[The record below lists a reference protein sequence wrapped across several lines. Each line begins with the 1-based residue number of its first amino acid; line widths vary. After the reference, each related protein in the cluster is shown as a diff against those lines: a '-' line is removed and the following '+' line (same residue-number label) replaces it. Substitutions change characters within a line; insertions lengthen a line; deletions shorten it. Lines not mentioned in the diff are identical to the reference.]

1 MMEVASRNRIAV
13 ENFQDFLDMLNQQAY
28 ILKKGGK
35 MYQVQTSYYSQMR

>member
-1 MMEVASRNRIAV
+1 MEVASRNRIAV
-13 ENFQDFLDMLNQQAY
+13 DNFQDFLDMLNQQAY

>member
-1 MMEVASRNRIAV
+1 MEVASRNRIAV

>member
-1 MMEVASRNRIAV
+1 MEIASKNRISV
-13 ENFQDFLDMLNQQAY
+13 DNFQDFLDTLNQQAY